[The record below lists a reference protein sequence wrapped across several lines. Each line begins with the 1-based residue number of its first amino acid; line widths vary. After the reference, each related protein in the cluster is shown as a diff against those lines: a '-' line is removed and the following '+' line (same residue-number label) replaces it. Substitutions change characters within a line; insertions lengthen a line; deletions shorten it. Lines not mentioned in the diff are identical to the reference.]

1 MRRMLRVFLVFVATL
16 FLLGNSNCSKQ
27 VSTADSPLFVT
38 SIAIEDANG
47 IAASTFLQGA
57 TIQFVLSVRN
67 RSTSSQTLWFN
78 TGEISNFAVVQDG
91 TGNAIWSSDHGQ
103 NFVAGFV
110 SLTFLPGEVKTF
122 SVSWNQADDNGNAV
136 ITGNYEV
143 QGGLTVYNTVGA
155 GGAADTGNSMAV
167 GLPSGK
173 QMTPTLY
180 RSSLTF
186 FTIH

>member
-1 MRRMLRVFLVFVATL
+1 MVFAAAFL
-16 FLLGNSNCSKQ
+16 LLGNSNCSKQ
-27 VSTADSPLFVT
+27 ASTADSPLYVT
-38 SIAIEDANG
+38 SIAIEDAGGN
-47 IAASTFLQGA
+47 ATTTFLQGA
-57 TIQFVLSVRN
+57 SIQFVLSVRN
-67 RSTSSQTLWFN
+67 RSTASETLWFN
-78 TGEISNFAVVQDG
+78 TGEISNFAVMQDS

-103 NFVAGFV
+103 NFAQNFT

-122 SVSWNQADDNGNAV
+122 TVSWNQADDNGNGV
-136 ITGNYEV
+136 VTGNYEV

-155 GGAADTGNSMAV
+155 GAAADTGNSMAV

>member
-1 MRRMLRVFLVFVATL
+1 MRHAFRSLCITAVALV
-16 FLLGNSNCSKQ
+16 LLGNSNCTKQ
-27 VSTADSPLFVT
+27 ASTTDAPLYVT
-38 SIAIEDANG
+38 NIAIEDAGGN
-47 IAASTFLQGA
+47 AATTFLQGA

-78 TGEISNFAVVQDG
+78 TGEISNFAVVQDS
-91 TGNAIWSSDHGQ
+91 TGNAVWSSDHGQ
-103 NFVAGFV
+103 NFAQNFT

-122 SVSWNQADDNGNAV
+122 NVTWNQADDNANAV
-136 ITGNYEV
+136 VAGNYEV
-143 QGGLTVYNTVGA
+143 MGGLTVYNTVGA

-186 FTIH
+186 FTIQ